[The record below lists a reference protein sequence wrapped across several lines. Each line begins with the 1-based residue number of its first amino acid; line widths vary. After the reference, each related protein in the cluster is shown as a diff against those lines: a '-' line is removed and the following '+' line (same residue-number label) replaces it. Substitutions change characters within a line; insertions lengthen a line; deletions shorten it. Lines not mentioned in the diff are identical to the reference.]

1 MPSIAYNGRFYGING
16 ANGKNV
22 VVAKI
27 EPIIGG
33 NRVTF
38 LYYDDNNVQQTSS
51 LEVMNGERGV
61 SVASAEVKENN
72 ELFITLSDGN
82 EISAGFI
89 TIDPNS
95 FNVNLDDYYT
105 KTDINTLLENQKSY
119 LESYIEEKVDEIV
132 DEKVSETV
140 DTVSS
145 DDILNLFS

>member
-22 VVAKI
+22 VIAKN

-33 NRVTF
+33 NKITF
-38 LYYDDNNVQQTSS
+38 LYYDDNNVQHTSS
-51 LEVMNGERGV
+51 LEVMNGERGI
-61 SVASAEVKENN
+61 SVASAEVRENN
-72 ELFITLSDGN
+72 ELFITLSDGS
-82 EISAGFI
+82 ELSAGFI
-89 TIDPNS
+89 TIDSSNLEI
-95 FNVNLDDYYT
+95 NLDDYYN
-105 KTDINTLLENQKSY
+105 KTDINTLLENQKSD
-119 LESYIEEKVDEIV
+119 LETYIDGKVEEIV

>member
-1 MPSIAYNGRFYGING
+1 MPSIAYNGRKYGING

-38 LYYDDNNVQQTSS
+38 LYYDDNNVQQSSS

-61 SVASAEVKENN
+61 SVVSARIVDDN
-72 ELFITLSDGN
+72 ELILTLSDMS
-82 EISAGFI
+82 EISAGKI
-89 TIDPNS
+89 TIDS
-95 FNVNLDDYYT
+95 SNLNLEDYYN
-105 KTDINTLLENQKSY
+105 KTDIDTLLANQKTD
-119 LESYIEEKVDEIV
+119 LESYVDKKVEEII
-132 DEKVSETV
+132 SETV